1 MDKYKKRK
9 KEIKMAETK
18 ENTKTHKTFFDDIT
32 GFLSKHKYFI
42 IIILILIG
50 ICIYLFNNNNISC
63 NKGPCSFEKPEQ
75 DLISQTTSH
84 DYTNNFD
91 YALEPENESKIISI
105 KDNESEKIL
114 EIPQPIEETKSEG
127 KVESEQES
135 VELTNEDL
143 HEQEIIE
150 YYKSGP
156 RKGQPKKSKG
166 TRRIT
171 KKK

>member
-1 MDKYKKRK
+1 MS
-9 KEIKMAETK
+9 ETTK
-18 ENTKTHKTFFDDIT
+18 ETNKSKKTFFDDIT
-32 GFLSKHKYFI
+32 GFLSRHKYFI

-50 ICIYLFNNNNISC
+50 VCIYLFNNNIYSSAE
-63 NKGPCSFEKPEQ
+63 GTCSFEKPEQ
-75 DLISQTTSH
+75 DLISQTTSR

-91 YALEPENESKIISI
+91 YTLEPENESKIISI

-114 EIPQPIEETKSEG
+114 EIPSDPQPIEETQPEEG
-127 KVESEQES
+127 KVESEHES
-135 VELTNEDL
+135 IELTNEDL

-156 RKGQPKKSKG
+156 RKGQPKK
-166 TRRIT
+166 RRTT